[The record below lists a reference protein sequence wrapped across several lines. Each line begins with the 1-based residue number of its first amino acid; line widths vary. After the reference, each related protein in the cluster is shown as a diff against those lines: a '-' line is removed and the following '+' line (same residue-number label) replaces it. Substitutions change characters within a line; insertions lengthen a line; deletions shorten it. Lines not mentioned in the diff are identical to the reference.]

1 MVYRHK
7 EADATYGKEGGIKSN
22 KNGGRGYE
30 ALSHHNAYPQSWEKP
45 VMALESTPYSKY
57 QDSIQNRN
65 KASEKKNLNM
75 LKQD

>member
-22 KNGGRGYE
+22 KNGGRGHE
-30 ALSHHNAYPQSWEKP
+30 AKTHHNAYPQDWDKP
-45 VMALESTPYSKY
+45 VMALESTEYSKY

-65 KASEKKNLNM
+65 TASEKKNLNM